1 MNTSD
6 SIAPTHA
13 RQGVLI
19 AAMAMMLSACI
30 MSGTVLPSRALE
42 VALGPARTDAVGV
55 ATELEPLLRQRGF
68 VDRGKGGYDLIN
80 NTELTRNYTLAGRT
94 HIAIAMDSSTAVLV
108 RVTANSEHFTP
119 EAESVYAEIRHH
131 LESKWPDAVREV
143 P

>member
-1 MNTSD
+1 MNTSN
-6 SIAPTHA
+6 SIAPTRVH
-13 RQGVLI
+13 RGLLI
-19 AAMAMMLSACI
+19 AAVAMMLSACI
-30 MSGTVLPSRALE
+30 MPGTPLPSRALE
-42 VALGPARTDAVGV
+42 VALGPAGTDAVGV
-55 ATELEPLLRQRGF
+55 ATEIEPLLRQRGF
-68 VDRGKGGYDLIN
+68 VDRGKDGYDLIN
-80 NTELTRNYTLAGRT
+80 NTELTRRYTLAGRT